1 MNPALLYFI
10 FGMGTGIFAGHWK
23 PLAFLAP
30 KPPTAELHQA
40 QADRDALKTQL
51 DATQARSESD
61 AKAIADKTDQQAA
74 GALQM
79 VQGSILSHARVPLLH
94 QVAEE
99 RLANSFV
106 VRAGIRLVAMR
117 GRGLSDADETE
128 IESIVSGALSAKQ
141 VEVDA
146 ANARL
151 ADKDADFQKVTAE
164 KAAITADKAKTDQVV
179 EQQKT
184 QLAAKDAK
192 VNDLTN
198 TVAAKADALDSE
210 KRNSGSLLGSLGSA
224 WHWIEGLG
232 VVAVI
237 IAGLLLYLRMGLGS
251 VGKGLHGLQSVLS
264 PEDYQKV
271 VSHLDGETDKLHQW
285 LIRGGRE
292 AAAKIASLTTQ
303 PKT

>member
-1 MNPALLYFI
+1 MRGEKASAWIRYLVCVTMEMEAAYVRGRLSVDEYLKQCAIVNPHL
-10 FGMGTGIFAGHWK
+10 
-23 PLAFLAP
+23 
-30 KPPTAELHQA
+30 ELHY
-40 QADRDALKTQL
+40 
-51 DATQARSESD
+51 
-61 AKAIADKTDQQAA
+61 
-74 GALQM
+74 
-79 VQGSILSHARVPLLH
+79 
-94 QVAEE
+94 
-99 RLANSFV
+99 RLALRPKV
-106 VRAGIRLVAMR
+106 
-117 GRGLSDADETE
+117 
-128 IESIVSGALSAKQ
+128 ESG
-141 VEVDA
+141 
-146 ANARL
+146 
-151 ADKDADFQKVTAE
+151 KVTAE